1 MIRKFLTLFV
11 KPLTAHDKYSLLN
24 RDSLA
29 QRIQTHLSQKLFF
42 FKNVFLL
49 VSNLAEL
56 MNILKKKM
64 TFVADIFP
72 KLGTREKRG

>member
-1 MIRKFLTLFV
+1 M
-11 KPLTAHDKYSLLN
+11 
-24 RDSLA
+24 
-29 QRIQTHLSQKLFF
+29 HLSQKLFF